1 MYLRP
6 GSIVELWK
14 MNANPNERR
23 KYKDCEVFLLKAES
37 YETTQNEPYF
47 CIDHSTGQLV
57 YISQNLQDC
66 LPRLGEDIYGTSYEY
81 SSKRIFPAYF
91 DFVTQSSFKWAFEY
105 LYQLPIEKRLKM
117 RICKDFP
124 YRNHKGE
131 LVWLLMCTTVVD
143 VGFKGGILLSMCT
156 IRDINH
162 IRKGDHSNL
171 IITGNGL
178 KPEMYRFDKH
188 TAQVER
194 LNDITPREWE
204 ILQELK
210 KSLDSKSVAAQL
222 GTAPSTVSGQRQ
234 KLMDHFGCQNMTGLL
249 QYLKDVGVLV

>member
-14 MNANPNERR
+14 MHANPDERK

-47 CIDHSTGQLV
+47 FIDHSIGQLV

-66 LPRLGEDIYGTSYEY
+66 LPCLGEDIYGTSYEY
-81 SSKRIFPAYF
+81 SSKRIELAYF

-105 LYQLPIEKRLKM
+105 LCQLPVEKRLKM
-117 RICKDFP
+117 RISKDFL
-124 YRNHKGE
+124 YRNLKGE
-131 LVWLLMCTTVVD
+131 LVWRLMRTTVVD
-143 VGFKGGILLSMCT
+143 LGYEGGILLSMCT
-156 IRDINH
+156 IHDINH

-171 IITGNGL
+171 IIAGNGL
-178 KPEMYRFDKH
+178 KPEMYQFDKH
-188 TAQVER
+188 TARVGR

-222 GTAPSTVSGQRQ
+222 GTATSTVSGQRQ
-234 KLMDHFGCQNMTGLL
+234 KLMDTFGCQNMTGLL
-249 QYLKDVGVLV
+249 QYLIDVGVLV